1 MSKKKIKSRF
11 GTRLLAAAK
20 EARIIARGK
29 AAPNTYR
36 VHEPADVSVREIRR
50 EPGLTQEEFAT
61 RFGLPI
67 GKIRDLEKHR
77 RQPDGR
83 RLSHFITY

>member
-67 GKIRDLEKHR
+67 GKIRD
-77 RQPDGR
+77 
-83 RLSHFITY
+83 